1 MVCNAYG
8 AWDATTA
15 CASRQLS
22 LKILWRVTMG
32 GRSRSHEA
40 QRSRAGDVI
49 YPGDKMRVR

>member
-40 QRSRAGDVI
+40 QRSRAIDVI